1 MVDTMAAKKDI
12 AKVFRTGRSQAVRI
26 PKRYRFDCDEVFIE
40 RKGEKVILTP
50 RKQPLTWKEFFATSR
65 GFSEDFEVPED
76 LPPKPIVPWR

>member
-1 MVDTMAAKKDI
+1 MISTMAAKKDI

-50 RKQPLTWKEFFATSR
+50 RKKPRTWKEFFATAPR
-65 GFSEDFEVPED
+65 FSKDFVLPDDPPPE
-76 LPPKPIVPWR
+76 PVGPI